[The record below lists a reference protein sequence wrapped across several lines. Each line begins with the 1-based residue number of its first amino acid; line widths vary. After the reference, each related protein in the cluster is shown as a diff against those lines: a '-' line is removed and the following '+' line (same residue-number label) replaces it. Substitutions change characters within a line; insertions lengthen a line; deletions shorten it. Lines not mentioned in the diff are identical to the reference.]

1 MAREG
6 LYYTLLY
13 VGVLIVFYYLFI
25 LVPGKKRK
33 REHDEMQRRVKTGDR
48 VVTIGGVNGRQ
59 PHRNPPRRRAD
70 DLPIIPASRKRR
82 AEKKLKAV
90 NARERR
96 RLIRG

>member
-13 VGVLIVFYYLFI
+13 I

-48 VVTIGGVNGRQ
+48 VVTIGGVKGTVVG
-59 PHRNPPRRRAD
+59 AD
-70 DLPIIPASRKRR
+70 KETLIIETGGSRIEILRG
-82 AEKKLKAV
+82 AV
-90 NARERR
+90 QMTCR
-96 RLIRG
+96 

>member
-33 REHDEMQRRVKTGDR
+33 REHDEMERRVKTGDR
-48 VVTIGGVNGRQ
+48 VVTNGRGKGTGVG
-59 PHRNPPRRRAD
+59 AD
-70 DLPIIPASRKRR
+70 EETLINETGGSPIEILRG
-82 AEKKLKAV
+82 AV
-90 NARERR
+90 QMTCR
-96 RLIRG
+96 

>member
-48 VVTIGGVNGRQ
+48 VVTSGGVKGTVVG
-59 PHRNPPRRRAD
+59 AD
-70 DLPIIPASRKRR
+70 KETLIIETGGSRIEILRG
-82 AEKKLKAV
+82 AV
-90 NARERR
+90 QMTCR
-96 RLIRG
+96 